1 MHDRLSLLVLS
12 LVSALAL
19 SACGGG
25 SSPQADIS
33 GTVTGLAAGASLTL
47 SEGPTAST
55 LSVASNGNFDFPQ
68 RLDANASYGVTVQ
81 QQPAGQTCSV
91 NNGSGTVDANDDP
104 VSDIQV
110 SCINNATLGGQL
122 NGLAAGQSVTLSD
135 GIGTQTLSAAGAFS
149 FAETFAPGQ
158 AFQVSVTTQPAGQ
171 TCLVTADGSGAISAT
186 ADNVGDVSVNCYAT
200 GTLNGS
206 VTGLAAGGDVTLSDG
221 VSSVDVAQSG
231 SFAFPEVLTPGAAY
245 AITVVNQPAGQTC
258 VVTNPSGTVDA
269 AGDAVAGIAVSC
281 T

>member
-91 NNGSGTVDANDDP
+91 NNDGGKIVANDDP
-104 VSDIQV
+104 VS
-110 SCINNATLGGQL
+110 CI
-122 NGLAAGQSVTLSD
+122 
-135 GIGTQTLSAAGAFS
+135 
-149 FAETFAPGQ
+149 
-158 AFQVSVTTQPAGQ
+158 
-171 TCLVTADGSGAISAT
+171 
-186 ADNVGDVSVNCYAT
+186 
-200 GTLNGS
+200 
-206 VTGLAAGGDVTLSDG
+206 
-221 VSSVDVAQSG
+221 
-231 SFAFPEVLTPGAAY
+231 
-245 AITVVNQPAGQTC
+245 
-258 VVTNPSGTVDA
+258 
-269 AGDAVAGIAVSC
+269 
-281 T
+281 